1 MMQLPALLDSWNTA
15 DFESELK
22 QALKQLDCADLPLKQ
37 VANFSGLF
45 AEDSLQFS
53 LLGKQETERNLTVKL
68 SVFFQEISN
77 QCPCSGAEPETM
89 DGHCEMQMTID
100 KSDGSIGFAII

>member
-22 QALKQLDCADLPLKQ
+22 QALKQLDCADLPL
-37 VANFSGLF
+37 GLF